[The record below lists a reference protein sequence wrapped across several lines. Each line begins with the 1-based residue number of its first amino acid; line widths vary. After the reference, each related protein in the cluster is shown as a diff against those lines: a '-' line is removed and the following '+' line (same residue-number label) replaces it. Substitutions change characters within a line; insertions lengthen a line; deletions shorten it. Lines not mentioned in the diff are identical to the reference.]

1 MEKWIRKKP
10 FKGKAVFFQPNRD
23 YINRAVEDYLKS
35 GGKIKPLVIDS
46 RNFDLDRK
54 TGLAYEADD
63 FLFGKW
69 SP

>member
-1 MEKWIRKKP
+1 MEKWKRKKSFSGKTAS
-10 FKGKAVFFQPNRD
+10 FKPNSD
-23 YINRAVEDYLKS
+23 YINRVVEDYLKS